1 MLKNHLWIPIWVF
14 SNDLSISDNRIF
26 DHANALKTE
35 NIQLSIQLE
44 KTRQVG
50 FDALKAGDGLSD
62 TRTISNEQLLSLEK
76 KLLAQQEEL
85 TEIHKKRGENA
96 QMIVDLNNQ
105 LAEKE
110 KLLTM
115 KEDA

>member
-1 MLKNHLWIPIWVF
+1 M
-14 SNDLSISDNRIF
+14 
-26 DHANALKTE
+26 KTE
-35 NIQLSIQLE
+35 NLQLSIQIE
-44 KTRQVG
+44 KLRQEG
-50 FDALKAGDGLSD
+50 LDALKGDGTSENV
-62 TRTISNEQLLSLEK
+62 RTVTHEQLLLLEQ

-96 QMIVDLNNQ
+96 QLIVDLNNVVS
-105 LAEKE
+105 EKD

>member
-1 MLKNHLWIPIWVF
+1 MK
-14 SNDLSISDNRIF
+14 S
-26 DHANALKTE
+26 E
-35 NIQLSIQLE
+35 NLQLSIQLE
-44 KTRQVG
+44 KLRQES
-50 FDALKAGDGLSD
+50 FDAIKSGDGSSD
-62 TRTISNEQLLSLEK
+62 VRTVTSEQLLTLEQ

-96 QMIVDLNNQ
+96 QMIVDLNNA

-110 KLLTM
+110 KLLNI

>member
-1 MLKNHLWIPIWVF
+1 M
-14 SNDLSISDNRIF
+14 
-26 DHANALKTE
+26 KTE

-44 KTRQVG
+44 KVRQVG
-50 FDALKAGDGLSD
+50 FDALKAGDGSSD
-62 TRTISNEQLLSLEK
+62 VRTVTSEQLLALEQ
-76 KLLAQQEEL
+76 KLLSQQEEL

-96 QMIVDLNNQ
+96 QMIVNLNNL